1 MNAATRLALYG
12 AALVAVFG
20 AAFLAAAAV
29 VPDRIARD
37 WSTSTE
43 HTAHTPTMVTDA
55 ASDPE
60 AAPVRGVTMAA
71 QGYALTALAAP
82 TRVGESGKLAF
93 TIIGPDGRPVTA
105 LETSHDKQLH
115 AIVVATDGSNY
126 RHVHPTMDPTGRWSL
141 PWQWPTAGSYRIF
154 ADFVPAATGADLTLT
169 SSVTVAGEVAAP
181 VPRSVST
188 LDEVADYQVALI
200 GDLTTAG
207 ASTLTVRVSR
217 GGQPVSTLEP
227 YLGAYGHLVALREGD
242 LAYLHVH
249 PEGAAPT
256 GPDQLSGPD
265 VQFATSAPTPGR
277 YLLYFDFQV
286 DGQVHTA
293 EFVLDA
299 AGPAD
304 STPAAPTTTAPA
316 APAPSDAHGGH

>member
-1 MNAATRLALYG
+1 MNTATRLALYG

-20 AAFLAAAAV
+20 AAFVVAAAV
-29 VPDRIARD
+29 VPDRVARD
-37 WSTSTE
+37 WTTSAE
-43 HTAHTPTMVTDA
+43 HAAHTPTATAPA
-55 ASDPE
+55 AG
-60 AAPVRGVTMAA
+60 AAPVRGVTIAA
-71 QGYALTALAAP
+71 EGYALTALAAP
-82 TRVGESGKLAF
+82 TRVGDSGELAF
-93 TIIGPDGRPVTA
+93 TIIGPDGRPVTSFA
-105 LETSHDKQLH
+105 TSHDKQLH

-141 PWQWPTAGSYRIF
+141 PWQWPAAGIYRIF

-169 SSVTVAGEVAAP
+169 SSVTVAGEVTAP

-188 LDEVADYQVALI
+188 LDEVAGYQVALT

-217 GGQPVSTLEP
+217 DGQPVSTLEP

-249 PEGAAPT
+249 PEGAAPA

-265 VQFATSAPTPGR
+265 VQFATAAPTPGR

-299 AGPAD
+299 AGPAA
-304 STPAAPTTTAPA
+304 STPSAPTASPPP
-316 APAPSDAHGGH
+316 APAPTDAHGGH